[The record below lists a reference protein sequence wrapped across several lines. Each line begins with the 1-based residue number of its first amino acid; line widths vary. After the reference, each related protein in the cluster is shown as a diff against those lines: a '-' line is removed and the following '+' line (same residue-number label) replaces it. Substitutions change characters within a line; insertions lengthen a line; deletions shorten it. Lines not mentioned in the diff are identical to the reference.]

1 MILEISVPDK
11 KSFSKPSLSNYD
23 RLVIGYP
30 FCPAYPDNPSY
41 SHEAAAGALE
51 EFGNDFDVVISLPVC
66 PMEEEMEKVAAVL
79 ESAKNSGA
87 KGVEVHSF
95 GLLMWAKKSA
105 PELDVQMGEF
115 SDIYTA
121 YDACLAYD
129 MGASAGIPACE
140 IDLEERIVIQKESP
154 MELITVAAGIFP
166 VAFSRYCHNNPD
178 GIPAR
183 CTGLCK
189 NGRTVTYG
197 PDQKVLQ
204 AGRVI
209 YSYRALDLLT
219 MLPELVEKGFSIF
232 RVNGMRM
239 NEEQVSKTGQILR
252 AVLSRH
258 GSKPAKE
265 ELASMEALFPGGVCN
280 GFYYGARGLDY
291 IENII

>member
-11 KSFSKPSLSNYD
+11 KSFSKSSLSNYD
-23 RLVIGYP
+23 RLIIGYP
-30 FCPAYPDNPSY
+30 FCPAYPDNPSF
-41 SHEAAAGALE
+41 SHEAAAWALE
-51 EFGNDFDVVISLPVC
+51 EFGNDFEVVISLPVC

-79 ESAKNSGA
+79 ETAKVSGA

-95 GLLMWAKKSA
+95 GLLKWARKAA
-105 PELDVQMGEF
+105 PELDALMGEF

-121 YDACLAYD
+121 YDAGLAYD

-140 IDLEERIVIQKESP
+140 IDLEERIVIQKDSP
-154 MELITVAAGIFP
+154 MKLITVVAGIFP

-178 GIPAR
+178 GIPVR

-189 NGRTVTYG
+189 KGRTVTYG

-209 YSYRALDLLT
+209 YSYRALDLLAL
-219 MLPELVEKGFSIF
+219 LPELVKKRFSIF

-239 NEEQVSKTGQILR
+239 NEKQVSGTGEILR
-252 AVLSRH
+252 AVLSRQD
-258 GSKPAKE
+258 SKPTKE
-265 ELASMEALFPGGVCN
+265 ELVSMEALFPGGVCN
-280 GFYYGARGLDY
+280 GFYHGARGLDY